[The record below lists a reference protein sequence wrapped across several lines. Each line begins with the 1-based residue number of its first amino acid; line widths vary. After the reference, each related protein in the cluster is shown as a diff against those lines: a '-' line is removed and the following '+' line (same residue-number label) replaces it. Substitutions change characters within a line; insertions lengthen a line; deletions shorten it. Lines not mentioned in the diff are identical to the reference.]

1 MLVRPCV
8 QNVSGKNGEI
18 SPSGYNLHLRES
30 GPEVV
35 QGPGVLTTSPTLLGP
50 VLVWSQQNY
59 PGLLLI
65 VRYFGSSWGCC
76 PRESPKGKAGTKLSE
91 SMSV

>member
-8 QNVSGKNGEI
+8 QNIPGEI
-18 SPSGYNLHLRES
+18 DEVSPSGYTLHPRES

-35 QGPGVLTTSPTLLGP
+35 HGPGGMTTSLILLGP

-59 PGLLLI
+59 LRLLLT
-65 VRYFGSSWGCC
+65 VRYL
-76 PRESPKGKAGTKLSE
+76 PRDSPKEKPGTKMNE
-91 SMSV
+91 